1 MVSDKALGMQQDV
14 PALVITALPGLLF
27 YRVKERNII
36 YQFTKI
42 KLTLAFWWRN
52 FDNRQLLV
60 LNKKLKRKFMIEY
73 VHKHITSELDQNTR
87 TDTIFILTSIILN
100 LITLA
105 VNSSIATSSRRTAD
119 TSMLVVMFV
128 FICLIIVVNLVA
140 VIGLI
145 KGKSTREKLLK
156 GLIDMYKDQNVDK
169 YYDASLL
176 GNYNLRYNLFI
187 LVVVFTG
194 VIASIV
200 PFILR

>member
-1 MVSDKALGMQQDV
+1 
-14 PALVITALPGLLF
+14 
-27 YRVKERNII
+27 
-36 YQFTKI
+36 
-42 KLTLAFWWRN
+42 
-52 FDNRQLLV
+52 
-60 LNKKLKRKFMIEY
+60 MIEY

-105 VNSSIATSSRRTAD
+105 INSSIASSSRRTAD

-176 GNYNLRYNLFI
+176 GSYNLRYNLFI

-200 PFILR
+200 PFIIR

>member
-1 MVSDKALGMQQDV
+1 
-14 PALVITALPGLLF
+14 
-27 YRVKERNII
+27 
-36 YQFTKI
+36 
-42 KLTLAFWWRN
+42 
-52 FDNRQLLV
+52 
-60 LNKKLKRKFMIEY
+60 
-73 VHKHITSELDQNTR
+73 
-87 TDTIFILTSIILN
+87 
-100 LITLA
+100 
-105 VNSSIATSSRRTAD
+105 
-119 TSMLVVMFV
+119 MFV

-176 GNYNLRYNLFI
+176 GNYSLRYNLFI
-187 LVVVFTG
+187 LVVVVTG